1 MIYDNILN
9 IFTNTPINQIPIN
22 EIGVRYIELTS
33 EQITRYNEN
42 PNDLKYIFEGIVTP
56 KSLERLKS
64 EKLGTLQSNYD
75 NALSLGYT
83 YNNWVFNLDENTKE
97 NIGDWTSFLVLEP
110 NLNEFRIT
118 DSSSVQRVMTKE
130 QFTTF
135 GVGFG
140 VKLSALKSNFA
151 DKRNQINLAE
161 NETQLNEINLEL

>member
-1 MIYDNILN
+1 MIYDNVLN
-9 IFTNTPINQIPIN
+9 IITTTPISQIPN
-22 EIGVRYIELTS
+22 SQLNVRYFELNE
-33 EQITRYNEN
+33 EQIARYESK
-42 PNDLKYIFEGIVTP
+42 PNDIDFVMNNIDKTQT
-56 KSLERLKS
+56 LEYKKS
-64 EKLGTLQSNYD
+64 EKLSTLQSNYD
-75 NALSLGYT
+75 TQLSLGYT

-130 QFTTF
+130 QFTIF

-140 VKLSALKSNFA
+140 VKLSTLKSNFA
-151 DKRNQINLAE
+151 NKRNLINLSE